1 MWNYFIPL
9 AKVVVEQP
17 KYLDNEGDNKHR
29 ERCTWIRWEKC
40 IIILV
45 FLVLK
50 ASQFLKRALLKF
62 WWTNTDVKWWI
73 LHLPKTWPAVVM
85 GIWSEIHFVEELLR
99 STDHMNNCCL
109 REFVFYVFKG
119 TIRVQRWQSPI
130 FKKNLRGHKWG
141 KTSILDIFCP
151 HLCIQSLKFSEISY
165 TL

>member
-1 MWNYFIPL
+1 MWNCFIPL

-50 ASQFLKRALLKF
+50 ASQILKRALLKF

-130 FKKNLRGHKWG
+130 FKKK
-141 KTSILDIFCP
+141 ILGITNEEKPLFWIFFV
-151 HLCIQSLKFSEISY
+151 HISASSH
-165 TL
+165 